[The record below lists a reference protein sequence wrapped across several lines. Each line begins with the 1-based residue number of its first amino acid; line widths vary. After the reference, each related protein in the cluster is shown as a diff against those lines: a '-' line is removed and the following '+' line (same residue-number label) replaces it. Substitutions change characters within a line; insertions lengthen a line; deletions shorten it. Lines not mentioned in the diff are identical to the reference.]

1 MKGIE
6 INDRDTKPKKP
17 VHIIL
22 GVKDNWTRTQDR
34 PRVNLEGKYSRINK
48 IERVIVSP
56 GCTSEITNI
65 LFSELSQHDYHNT
78 ITLRKNSSIWRF
90 SSPYFLRFGLTT
102 ERHRINIRIQSECR
116 KIRTR
121 KTPNM
126 HTFYAMKIYVFWT
139 VWEYKKVTLSRMTMC
154 MKIFLKNWG
163 VLQRD
168 IVKRVW
174 YRKKF
179 IHI

>member
-22 GVKDNWTRTQDR
+22 VVKDNWTRTQDR
-34 PRVNLEGKYSRINK
+34 PRVNLEGKYSWINK

-65 LFSELSQHDYHNT
+65 LFSELSQQDYHNT

-102 ERHRINIRIQSECR
+102 ERHRINLRIQSECR

-154 MKIFLKNWG
+154 MKIF
-163 VLQRD
+163 
-168 IVKRVW
+168 
-174 YRKKF
+174 
-179 IHI
+179 